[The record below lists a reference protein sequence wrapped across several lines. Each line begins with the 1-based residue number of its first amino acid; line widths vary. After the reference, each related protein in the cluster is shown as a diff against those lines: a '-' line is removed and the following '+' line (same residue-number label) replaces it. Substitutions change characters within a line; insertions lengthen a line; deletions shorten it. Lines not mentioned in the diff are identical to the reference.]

1 MRVITLISLYVAL
14 NLVLCIPAANAQLQ
28 PDTIGQE
35 TMSAPAENWFISKT
49 GAGAY
54 IYDGLSGEMQGML
67 SLAGYNAP
75 SVQAYGPRREFYAA
89 ESYYSRGV
97 HGDRTDVVTIYD
109 YENLSPVAEIEIP
122 KKIAVLSFAGHLGL
136 TGNGRHLM
144 VFNMT
149 PAQSVSIVDVE
160 NRNFVGELST
170 PGCAIIMP
178 TGEDDFL
185 MICGDG
191 TLQLIQLDQSGEEAN
206 RVRSE
211 QFFVVEEDA
220 VYDRPVRTEDGWLLI
235 SHAGKA
241 FDVTRDG
248 TQIMISE
255 WSILSDADVEEKW
268 LPGGGQLKTVHQNL
282 GLLYILMH
290 QGGEFTHHEPG
301 TEIWVFDVNQR
312 RRIARIELEVAAHN
326 VMVTQESEP
335 KLIVSD
341 TEGGLHVYDA
351 RQMKLERTIEDPG
364 PSTSLLVD
372 F

>member
-14 NLVLCIPAANAQLQ
+14 NLALCIPAANAQIQ

-67 SLAGYNAP
+67 SLAGFNAP

-109 YENLSPVAEIEIP
+109 YENLAPVAEIEIP

-191 TLQLIQLDQSGEEAN
+191 TLQLIQLDQSGEESS

-268 LPGGGQLKTVHQNL
+268 LPGGGQLKTVQQNL

-301 TEIWVFDVNQR
+301 TEIWVFDINQR
-312 RRIARIELEVAAHN
+312 RRIARIELEVAARN
-326 VMVTQESEP
+326 LMVTQESEP

-341 TEGGLHVYDA
+341 TEDGLHVYDA
-351 RQMKLERTIEDPG
+351 RQMKLERTITDPG
-364 PSTSLLVD
+364 PSASLLVD

>member
-1 MRVITLISLYVAL
+1 MRVITLISLYVVL

-67 SLAGYNAP
+67 SLAGFDAP

-89 ESYYSRGV
+89 ESYYSRRV
-97 HGDRTDVVTIYD
+97 RGDRTDVVTIYD

-136 TGNGRHLM
+136 TGNGRHLI

-312 RRIARIELEVAAHN
+312 RRIARIELEVAARN

>member
-1 MRVITLISLYVAL
+1 MRVITLIALFIAL
-14 NLVLCIPAANAQLQ
+14 NIALGIPAANAQLQ

-49 GAGAY
+49 DAGAY
-54 IYDGLSGEMQGML
+54 IYDGLSGKMQGML
-67 SLAGYNAP
+67 SLGGVNTPA
-75 SVQAYGPRREFYAA
+75 VQPYGPRREFYAA
-89 ESYYSRGV
+89 ESYYSRNV

-109 YENLSPVAEIEIP
+109 FDNLSPVAEIEIP
-122 KKIAVLSFAGHLGL
+122 KKIAILSFRGHLGL
-136 TGNGRHLM
+136 TGNGRHLL

-160 NRNFVGELST
+160 NRTFVGEIST

-178 TGEDDFL
+178 IAANDFM

-191 TLQLIQLDQSGEEAN
+191 TLQLIQLDDNGSESN

-220 VYDRPVRTEDGWLLI
+220 VYDRPVRTEDGWLLV

-241 FDVTRDG
+241 FDVSQDG
-248 TQIMISE
+248 TQVVISSWPMITDE
-255 WSILSDADVEEKW
+255 DVDEEW
-268 LPGGGQLKTVHQNL
+268 LPGGGQLKTVHREL

-290 QGGEFTHHEPG
+290 QGGEYTHHQSG
-301 TEIWVFDVNQR
+301 SEIWVIDINQQ
-312 RRIARIELEVAAHN
+312 RRIARIELEVSASHL
-326 VMVTQESEP
+326 MVTQESEP

-341 TEGGLHVYDA
+341 TDGGLHVYDA
-351 RQMKLERTIEDPG
+351 LQLKLERTIKDPG
-364 PSTSLLVD
+364 PSADLLED

>member
-241 FDVTRDG
+241 FDVTRDD